1 MSRPLD
7 SARTTKQ
14 LQAAPANLIEE
25 ATNLRVVA
33 PLEGRGQSIKEG
45 YLKKINSL
53 TSARLYFVL
62 DFETL
67 TWWPD
72 KKDAGPLKEV
82 DGKHRLLLRQIV
94 AVIGTKNSHGD
105 EFEITYAQGE
115 GSGKGSREEGGKGGK
130 EQHRSVVLRSDKG
143 EGRQWVSAILTG
155 KVELSRHIGAAMS
168 TWLRK
173 LNGCQV
179 AGCEQ
184 GKLVRGFCAQHFRL
198 FFGEDP
204 HVELA
209 RAEMSQECQEEDGEG
224 GYGGGDGGGG
234 GPSTS
239 GLKKDLHL
247 CIYPRSVGRSLGLE
261 LSASNVVIGLT
272 PGSLAEA
279 VAKGGNYNSLQLG
292 DECVGTRARPKCPLL
307 AAAHVVAARRCRGP
321 PACSGPPYSGPETS
335 APTAWMPRRGCGCGT
350 GDARLESRELTGLGS
365 I

>member
-7 SARTTKQ
+7 SARSVKQ

-25 ATNLRVVA
+25 AANLRVVA

-115 GSGKGSREEGGKGGK
+115 GGSKGSKEEGGKGGK

-155 KVELSRHIGAAMS
+155 KVELSKHIGAAMS

-209 RAEMSQECQEEDGEG
+209 RAEMSQAEDGEG
-224 GYGGGDGGGG
+224 GYGDDGGGG

-239 GLKKDLHL
+239 TLKKDLHL
-247 CIYPRSVGRSLGLE
+247 SIYPRSVGRILGLE
-261 LSASNVVIGLT
+261 LSASNVVIALT

-279 VAKGGNYNSLQLG
+279 MAKGGNYYSLQLG
-292 DECVGTRARPKCPLL
+292 DECVGATARPKVPL
-307 AAAHVVAARRCRGP
+307 ARNSPRGVRHRCRGP
-321 PACSGPPYSGPETS
+321 PACSGLPSSG
-335 APTAWMPRRGCGCGT
+335 R
-350 GDARLESRELTGLGS
+350 
-365 I
+365 

>member
-7 SARTTKQ
+7 SARSVKQ

-25 ATNLRVVA
+25 AANLRVVA

-115 GSGKGSREEGGKGGK
+115 GGSKGSKEEGGKGGK

-155 KVELSRHIGAAMS
+155 KVELSKHIGAAMS

-209 RAEMSQECQEEDGEG
+209 RAEMSQEEDGEG
-224 GYGGGDGGGG
+224 GYGGDGGGG

-239 GLKKDLHL
+239 TLKKDLHL
-247 CIYPRSVGRSLGLE
+247 FIYPRSVGRILGLE
-261 LSASNVVIGLT
+261 LSASNVVIALT

-279 VAKGGNYNSLQLG
+279 MAKGGNYYSLQLG
-292 DECVGTRARPKCPLL
+292 DECVGATARPKVPL
-307 AAAHVVAARRCRGP
+307 ARNSPRGVRHRCRGP
-321 PACSGPPYSGPETS
+321 PACSGLPSSG
-335 APTAWMPRRGCGCGT
+335 R
-350 GDARLESRELTGLGS
+350 
-365 I
+365 

>member
-7 SARTTKQ
+7 SARSVKQ

-25 ATNLRVVA
+25 AANLRVVA

-115 GSGKGSREEGGKGGK
+115 GGSKGSKEEGGKGGK
-130 EQHRSVVLRSDKG
+130 EQHRSVVIRSDKG

-155 KVELSRHIGAAMS
+155 KVELSKHIGAAMS

-209 RAEMSQECQEEDGEG
+209 RAEMSQEEDGEG
-224 GYGGGDGGGG
+224 GYGDDGGGG

-239 GLKKDLHL
+239 TLKKDLHL
-247 CIYPRSVGRSLGLE
+247 SIYPRSVGRILGLE
-261 LSASNVVIGLT
+261 LSASNVVIALT

-279 VAKGGNYNSLQLG
+279 MAKGGNYYSLQLG
-292 DECVGTRARPKCPLL
+292 DECVGATARPKVPL
-307 AAAHVVAARRCRGP
+307 ARNSPRGVRHRCRGP
-321 PACSGPPYSGPETS
+321 PACSGRPSSG
-335 APTAWMPRRGCGCGT
+335 R
-350 GDARLESRELTGLGS
+350 
-365 I
+365 

>member
-7 SARTTKQ
+7 SARSVKQ

-25 ATNLRVVA
+25 AANLRVVA

-72 KKDAGPLKEV
+72 KKDAGPLREV

-115 GSGKGSREEGGKGGK
+115 GGSKGSKEEGGKGGK

-155 KVELSRHIGAAMS
+155 KVELSKHIGAAMS

-209 RAEMSQECQEEDGEG
+209 RAEMSQEEDGEG
-224 GYGGGDGGGG
+224 GYGGDGGGG

-239 GLKKDLHL
+239 TLKKDLHL
-247 CIYPRSVGRSLGLE
+247 FIYPRSVGRILGLE
-261 LSASNVVIGLT
+261 LSASNVVIALT

-279 VAKGGNYNSLQLG
+279 MAKGGNYYSLQLG
-292 DECVGTRARPKCPLL
+292 DECVGATARAKVPL
-307 AAAHVVAARRCRGP
+307 ARNSPHGGRHRCRGP
-321 PACSGPPYSGPETS
+321 PACSGLPSSGPVTS
-335 APTAWMPRRGCGCGT
+335 APTLGHAEE
-350 GDARLESRELTGLGS
+350 RLALRLW
-365 I
+365 